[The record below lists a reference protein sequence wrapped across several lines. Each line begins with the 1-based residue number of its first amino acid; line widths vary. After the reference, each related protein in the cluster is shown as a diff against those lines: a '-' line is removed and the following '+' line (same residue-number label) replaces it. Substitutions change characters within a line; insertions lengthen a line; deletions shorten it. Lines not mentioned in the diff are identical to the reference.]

1 MNKMIDALNAQQNIA
16 LFAHIVPDGDALGSL
31 FGFAHILKKMGKTVT
46 VYVAGNV
53 PKRLQFIADLYG
65 DTYYTDVPPEDTVHE
80 VCLALD
86 CGDFERLG
94 RYKPLYEKAT
104 ITFNIDHHISNPK
117 YATHNLVMPKASST
131 GEILY
136 LLCEQAGFEWDEKAA
151 SLLYGSIASDTGCFC
166 HSNTSPDTHRYAA
179 RLMEYGADFALFN
192 RKLFQT
198 ESKTALKARA
208 YIIDVMQQAFDGKV
222 TYALVDDEAL
232 FGMGATKEDTE
243 GLIDVLRSV
252 DGTEVAFLLKTYE
265 DSVKV
270 SMRTATYVDAAKLL
284 GALGGGGHVRAAGCT
299 LHVPMEEAKNIVL
312 NALEEWI

>member
-1 MNKMIDALNAQQNIA
+1 MNKMIDALKAQKNFA

-46 VYVAGNV
+46 VYVAGDV
-53 PKRLQFIADLYG
+53 PKRLQFMADLYG
-65 DTYYTDVPPEDTVHE
+65 DTFYTDVPEDGTVHE
-80 VCLALD
+80 VCLAVD
-86 CGDFERLG
+86 CGDFARLG
-94 RYKPLYEKAT
+94 RYKELYAKASV
-104 ITFNIDHHISNPK
+104 TFNIDHHISNPQ
-117 YATHNLVMPKASST
+117 YATYNLIMPKASST

-136 LLCEQAGFEWDEKAA
+136 LLCEKMGFEWDEKAA

-166 HSNTSPDTHRYAA
+166 HSNTSPETHRYAA
-179 RLMEYGADFALFN
+179 QLMEYGADFKLFN

-208 YIIDVMQQAFDGKV
+208 YIIDVMEQAFDGKV
-222 TYALVDDEAL
+222 TYALIDDAAL
-232 FGMGATKEDTE
+232 SAIGATKEDTE

-252 DGTEVAFLLKTYE
+252 DGTEAAFLLKTYE
-265 DSVKV
+265 DSIKV

-299 LHVPMEEAKNIVL
+299 LHMSMEEAKNIVL
-312 NALEEWI
+312 HALEEWI